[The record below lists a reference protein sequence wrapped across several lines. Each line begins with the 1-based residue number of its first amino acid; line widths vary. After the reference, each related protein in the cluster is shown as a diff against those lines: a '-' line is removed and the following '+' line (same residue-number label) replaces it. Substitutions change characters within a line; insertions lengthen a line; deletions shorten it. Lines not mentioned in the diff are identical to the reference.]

1 MKKILESAKAVA
13 SLVGAIVTALL
24 ATQAP
29 DSSTFTTLT
38 VIAAVASA
46 IVTWVVPNAEAQ

>member
-13 SLVGAIVTALL
+13 SLVGAIATALL

-29 DSSTFTTLT
+29 DSQTFTVLT
-38 VIAAVASA
+38 IVATVATAV
-46 IVTWVVPNAEAQ
+46 VTWVVPNAEAE